1 MKTSE
6 PSKRKILNAILKI
19 TNVISL
25 FEEATMVVKLK
36 GEEGFIEDFIIE
48 SKDNLGVDVMD
59 WMEEMLY
66 SLKFSKPVK
75 EELERIGLISELDK
89 NKDKLL
95 KALGMTIIERR
106 GGKKRVWGV
115 PEKKITNK
123 EIERM
128 LKEQDEDE
136 DDDIEYAYGT
146 IEN

>member
-1 MKTSE
+1 MKTSK

-25 FEEATMVVKLK
+25 FEEATTVVKLK
-36 GEEGFIEDFIIE
+36 GEEGFIETFIYD

-59 WMEEMLY
+59 WMEELLY

-95 KALGMTIIERR
+95 KASGMTIVERR

-123 EIERM
+123 EMERM
-128 LKEQDEDE
+128 LKGWDE
-136 DDDIEYAYGT
+136 DDDIEYEQYAH
-146 IEN
+146 